1 MAEAF
6 SVKTNMNLII
16 AVGLDASTLVCLGI
30 ETLGLSGL
38 FIGETLS
45 YVPKILS
52 VVLLGKWNFK
62 SKKNILKNK
71 KILLKLIPWF
81 GNLPLNT
88 FYVLS
93 TARNASQ

>member
-1 MAEAF
+1 MAEVF
-6 SVKTNMNLII
+6 SVKTNMNLVI
-16 AVGLDASTLVCLGI
+16 AIGLDVSTLVCLGI
-30 ETLGLSGL
+30 ETLGSPGL
-38 FIGETLS
+38 FIGEALS

-62 SKKNILKNK
+62 SKKSILKNK

-81 GNLPLNT
+81 GNLPVNT

-93 TARNASQ
+93 TRNDSQ